1 MTTFSMATLRLVLP
15 MPERQLHF
23 RIRQE
28 DGSLWATVD
37 EYPGVFATGDD
48 LEELRASLEEG
59 IRFMKADAGGPLP
72 DVRLL
77 PLYLSGRDLSERRTR
92 FGVLADFVA
101 VAVGVPDEG
110 WAEGQVAFAEEAALL
125 GVDAGGVAVF

>member
-1 MTTFSMATLRLVLP
+1 MTKFSMATLRLVP
-15 MPERQLHF
+15 MPERHLHF

-59 IRFMKADAGGPLP
+59 IRFMKAEAGEPLP

-77 PLYLSGRDLSERRTR
+77 PLSL
-92 FGVLADFVA
+92 
-101 VAVGVPDEG
+101 PDETSAS
-110 WAEGQVAFAEEAALL
+110 AELVSAS
-125 GVDAGGVAVF
+125 